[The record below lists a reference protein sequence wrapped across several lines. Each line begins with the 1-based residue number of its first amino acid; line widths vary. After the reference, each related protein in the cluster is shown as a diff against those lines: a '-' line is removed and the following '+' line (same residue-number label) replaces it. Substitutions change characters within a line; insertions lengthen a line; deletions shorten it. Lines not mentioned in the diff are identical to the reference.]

1 MSRNAELSI
10 EEKSKDMVEPA
21 LDSGEFSDDDETS
34 ETDAV
39 ALALNQAREPFSE
52 QKFTAAFY
60 AAASCDDAEALGT
73 VGAMFNKN
81 PKEAWTTID
90 KICDEKAKE
99 ATRAT
104 QTGNYT
110 AAAAAI
116 EAHHSLAMVYSKL
129 ISARIEQLNASF

>member
-10 EEKSKDMVEPA
+10 EEKSKDMFEPA
-21 LDSGEFSDDDETS
+21 LDSDESSDDDETIES
-34 ETDAV
+34 EAI
-39 ALALNQAREPFSE
+39 AMALNAREPFSE
-52 QKFTAAFY
+52 QQFTAAFY

-110 AAAAAI
+110 VAAAAI